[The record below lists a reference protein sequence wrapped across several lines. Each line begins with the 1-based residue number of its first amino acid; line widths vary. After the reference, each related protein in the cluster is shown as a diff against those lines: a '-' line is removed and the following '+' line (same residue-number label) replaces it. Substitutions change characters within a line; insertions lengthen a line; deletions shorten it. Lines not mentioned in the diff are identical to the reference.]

1 MWQQLEHQLDQISNR
16 KLTERITELTEA
28 NRKLEHDLAQLRPLA
43 DYVKELERD
52 LAAARTGLR
61 QMIRDENR

>member
-1 MWQQLEHQLDQISNR
+1 MDRGTSQTHQQY
-16 KLTERITELTEA
+16 
-28 NRKLEHDLAQLRPLA
+28 DLAQLRPLA
-43 DYVKELERD
+43 DYVKELKRD